1 MARAIRLGLTG
12 GIGSGKSTVARMLQE
27 RGAAVVDADAIAR
40 ACTAAGGAAI
50 PQILAS
56 FGPDYITA
64 EGALDRE
71 RMRSLAFTDPG
82 AKQRLEAIV
91 HPLVGQAT
99 TEEAQAAERGG
110 TRCIVFDIPL
120 LVESRRWPRQLD
132 RVLVVDCHEDT
143 QVTRVAARTGMAEPM
158 ARQIIAAQASRAQR
172 RAAADIV
179 LFNDGLTLE
188 QLRTEVE
195 QAAGHFGL

>member
-1 MARAIRLGLTG
+1 MLRLGLTG

-27 RGAAVVDADAIAR
+27 HGAVVIDADAIAR
-40 ACTAAGGAAI
+40 ASTAAGGAAI

-56 FGPDYITA
+56 FGPDYITP

-71 RMRSLAFTDPG
+71 RMRSLAFTDTG

-91 HPLVGQAT
+91 HPLVGKAT
-99 TEEAQAAERGG
+99 TEEAEAAERGG
-110 TRCIVFDIPL
+110 ARCIVFDIPL
-120 LVESRRWPRQLD
+120 LIESGRWPRQLD
-132 RVLVVDCHEDT
+132 RVLVVDCQEDT
-143 QVTRVAARTGMAEPM
+143 QVTRVAARTGMAEAM
-158 ARQIIAAQASRAQR
+158 ARQIIAAQASRTQR

-179 LFNDGLTLE
+179 VFNDVLTLE

-195 QAAGHFGL
+195 QAAAHFGL